1 VDEFC
6 SWTAQGWCPG
16 QKWTTL
22 CCQRFP
28 LPLLH
33 CVLGPYT
40 DVRDAVLLV
49 LLVWLLELEV
59 EVTNNEDFAVL
70 VSLGELDVD
79 VWDVLEATEPL
90 RNVEAPAVP
99 P

>member
-1 VDEFC
+1 
-6 SWTAQGWCPG
+6 
-16 QKWTTL
+16 
-22 CCQRFP
+22 
-28 LPLLH
+28 
-33 CVLGPYT
+33 VLGPYT